1 MGLDPNQD
9 GQITEDEFTNI
20 MKYISIR
27 SNSALPNISGNK
39 KYKPNDSTQD
49 PNDQRSKQ
57 QADVTMQIYE

>member
-1 MGLDPNQD
+1 
-9 GQITEDEFTNI
+9 

-39 KYKPNDSTQD
+39 KFKPEDSTQD